1 MPPVSTTIFASILR
15 RAPYRARSI
24 FEDYPGD
31 ASGEAPPVPIPNTEV
46 KLFSAE
52 DTRGATPWEN
62 RSSPGYSFV
71 SPVGSAG
78 GAVAILRLVERICPL
93 LGLQGDHRAAI
104 DGVDGSHRCHAD
116 HPPLSLDRQLQA
128 RVCLTAEHERCD
140 RFLAHAN
147 RNSSRRRSSTGVVG
161 GLVSTRL
168 VLSPDPAWRGIAGRA
183 RRTPTG
189 PLLAIGVAG
198 AVLGIGGVAIVGG
211 MINDEPGTSSVG
223 VPAPMQ
229 ASASPRAS
237 PNSDPTATER
247 ATPTAVPTSVS
258 TPTPASSAAPR
269 ATPSPTI
276 APTAPPAPAQETYVV
291 EAGDTLA
298 EIAERFATTASA
310 LQSANDIDDAND
322 LAIGQVLVIP

>member
-1 MPPVSTTIFASILR
+1 M
-15 RAPYRARSI
+15 
-24 FEDYPGD
+24 
-31 ASGEAPPVPIPNTEV
+31 
-46 KLFSAE
+46 
-52 DTRGATPWEN
+52 
-62 RSSPGYSFV
+62 
-71 SPVGSAG
+71 
-78 GAVAILRLVERICPL
+78 
-93 LGLQGDHRAAI
+93 
-104 DGVDGSHRCHAD
+104 
-116 HPPLSLDRQLQA
+116 
-128 RVCLTAEHERCD
+128 
-140 RFLAHAN
+140 
-147 RNSSRRRSSTGVVG
+147 
-161 GLVSTRL
+161 

-211 MINDEPGTSSVG
+211 MINDEPGTSNVG
-223 VPAPMQ
+223 VPAPVQ

-247 ATPTAVPTSVS
+247 ATPTAAPTSVS
-258 TPTPASSAAPR
+258 TPTPTPTPTPAPSAAPR
-269 ATPSPTI
+269 ATPSLTI

-310 LQSANDIDDAND
+310 LQAANGIDDANE